1 MPESEPARPPRRLLP
16 CDIAGFEESEGMES
30 DRGLNGGGRAAGNI
44 ETQPRRF
51 AK

>member
-1 MPESEPARPPRRLLP
+1 MPESEPAWLLRRLLP
-16 CDIAGFEESEGMES
+16 CSLAGFVEPEGMES

-44 ETQPRRF
+44 GQPRRF